1 MSPIPQNRNTTKL
14 RLLFARTNPTRIK
27 KRGVDRE
34 GDCQMTGTPFNYPR
48 KLWIQM
54 QQEIEKEAILKQRQ
68 TQQQTELEKQLDQII
83 NESLSHYPI
92 SNGFGNQTNNG
103 FNNQFNGFGNPINN
117 GFVNPFPQG
126 YGLPIVNDLNDTPMP
141 DVPQNHANYNRYNIR
156 HFSRAARLHNNLG
169 CRGRRGGPRHDNN

>member
-1 MSPIPQNRNTTKL
+1 
-14 RLLFARTNPTRIK
+14 
-27 KRGVDRE
+27 
-34 GDCQMTGTPFNYPR
+34 MTGTPFIYPR

-83 NESLSHYPI
+83 NESLSNNQI
-92 SNGFGNQTNNG
+92 INGFGNQTNNG
-103 FNNQFNGFGNPINN
+103 FNNQFNNGFNNQSNNGFGNPIHN

-141 DVPQNHANYNRYNIR
+141 DAPQNHANYNRYNIR
-156 HFSRAARLHNNLG
+156 HFSRAARLHNNMG
-169 CRGRRGGPRHDNN
+169 CSGRPRHDNN

>member
-1 MSPIPQNRNTTKL
+1 MSPIPQNRSTNKL
-14 RLLFARTNPTRIK
+14 RFRFAHTNPLRIK

-34 GDCQMTGTPFNYPR
+34 GDCQMTGTPFIYPR

-68 TQQQTELEKQLDQII
+68 MQQQTELEKQLDQII
-83 NESLSHYPI
+83 NETLSSNQI
-92 SNGFGNQTNNG
+92 NNGFGS
-103 FNNQFNGFGNPINN
+103 PINN